1 MSVKTQK
8 TSLGQVFT
16 IPRFDGGLNRKA
28 SVYDIADNEAVGLV
42 NLIFTE
48 DGLLTTRNG
57 FVKHDNA
64 ASFASRGSEVPEI
77 SSATGIY
84 GLYRFYKKNG
94 TNKYFVAT
102 ALTGIYYWDSTN
114 VRWSALTCNI
124 TLTSDQRFKFVV
136 LNDYLFMTNGANKPL
151 KWLGGSSAEVNQ
163 IGIVAPSAGVSAG
176 ATTGGDC
183 TDGEHNIRIT
193 YYNSTDSIESTHRT
207 LTARTCGSGNNTI
220 PLSELAASSD
230 TQVDKIRVY
239 MTEAGDSTYYLV
251 VEQVDTTT
259 TYSISISDTTLAGN
273 ASYGATNYYPP
284 PTDTKY
290 ITAAKRRLFL
300 ANNSTYKSRLYWS
313 NVVADGCEYFPTN
326 NYRDI
331 NPDDGDVIVG
341 IILWNDYLY
350 IFKENAIYV
359 LTDPSDPENSYLRVV
374 SKDIGCISPHTITTG
389 QFKRP
394 VSGGGDWLLAPGIIF
409 NSRHG
414 VMGFD
419 GQTFHPLSERIE
431 PILKD
436 LYETNIQE
444 MVGFFND
451 NKYYLSYT
459 PKKGTA
465 TEGSFV
471 TIKQTTAITSDNATY
486 STDHD
491 VDNYSSTYD
500 AKITLDNTTAENE
513 NIEVN
518 VYIDWHKDEVEGVLS
533 VYYQSVQYEIFFSYD
548 DGDTWVSKG
557 AFQQLTFPASSYFY
571 KPADEVIYHFIH
583 NFYDSSVTDVRID
596 YFNRD
601 VTTEPPDYIQLISV
615 SYKYKYTAAIL
626 DSNVVN
632 NRILYYD
639 TLHNAWSELR
649 GIKANCFC
657 AWNGSGDEKEEF
669 FGSSNTGYVYR
680 MNVGY
685 EDDGKGIFRLYESKH
700 YDCQDRS
707 RKKRFQSL
715 SLSTDIYADD
725 LNLDVFVDRIQ
736 KKTWKINL
744 LPSGENTTFW
754 NEEYFGAAI
763 FDRTINL
770 IQKSLR
776 LPSNSLG
783 RFLSVRLW
791 ASGKNPLAIKDFSV
805 RYQTRESMR

>member
-1 MSVKTQK
+1 MPVKVQK
-8 TSLGQVFT
+8 TSLGQVLT
-16 IPRFDGGLNRKA
+16 VPRFDGGLNRKT

-42 NLIFTE
+42 NFIFTE

-57 FVKHDNA
+57 YVKYDNA

-77 SSATGIY
+77 ASATGIY
-84 GLYRFYKKNG
+84 GLYRFYKKDG
-94 TNKYFVAT
+94 TSKYFVAT

-163 IGIVAPSAGVSAG
+163 IGIVAPSAGVSG
-176 ATTGGDC
+176 AVTTGGDC

-207 LTARTCGSGNNTI
+207 LTARTCSSGDNTI
-220 PLSELAASSD
+220 PLSSLAASSD
-230 TQVDKIRVY
+230 SQVDKIRVY
-239 MTEAGDSTYYLV
+239 MTEAAGSIYYLV

-259 TYSISISDTTLAGN
+259 TYSISVSDTTLAGN
-273 ASYGATNYYPP
+273 ASYEATNYLPP
-284 PTDTKY
+284 PTDAKY
-290 ITAAKRRLFL
+290 ITAMKRRLFL

-313 NVVADGCEYFPTN
+313 NVVANGCEYFPTN

-331 NPDDGDVIVG
+331 NPDDGDVITG
-341 IILWNDYLY
+341 IIPWNDYLY
-350 IFKENAIYV
+350 IFKQNATYV
-359 LTDPSDPENSYLRVV
+359 LTDPNNPGGSYLRDV
-374 SKDIGCISPHTITTG
+374 SEHIGCISPHTLCVG

-394 VSGGGDWLLAPGIIF
+394 VSVGGDWLLTPGIIL

-419 GQTFHPLSERIE
+419 GQTFHPLSERVE
-431 PILKD
+431 PILNS

-459 PKKGTA
+459 PKEGVP
-465 TEGSFV
+465 TEGAVV
-471 TIKQTTAITSDNATY
+471 TIKQTTAITSDNATF

-500 AKITLDNTTAENE
+500 AKITLDNTSASNQ
-513 NIEVN
+513 NIT
-518 VYIDWHKDEVEGVLS
+518 
-533 VYYQSVQYEIFFSYD
+533 VQAHVKWESDTYKRQFQLPVYEIFFSYD
-548 DGDTWVSKG
+548 SGTTWVSKG
-557 AFQQLTFPASSYFY
+557 SFFP
-571 KPADEVIYHFIH
+571 DVTGEVYINYYYHSF
-583 NFYDSSVTDVRID
+583 FDSSVTDVRLDYYDDRLRILNGISID
-596 YFNRD
+596 
-601 VTTEPPDYIQLISV
+601 DYLGEYNVDYVQLVSV
-615 SYKYKYTAAIL
+615 EYQYDYTAAVIG
-626 DSNVVN
+626 SNVVN

-649 GIKANCFC
+649 GIKANCFA
-657 AWNGSGDEKEEF
+657 AWNSSSDEREEF

-685 EDDGKGIFRLYESKH
+685 EDDGNNIFALYESKH
-700 YDCQDRS
+700 YDCKVRS
-707 RKKRFQSL
+707 RKKRFHSL
-715 SLSTDIYADD
+715 SLSTDIYAGN
-725 LNLDVFVDRIQ
+725 LNLDVFVDRVQ
-736 KKTWKINL
+736 VDHRSFNL
-744 LPSGENTTFW
+744 LPTGESETYW
-754 NEEYFGAAI
+754 NEKYFGEAI
-763 FDRTINL
+763 FDRVINL
-770 IQKSLR
+770 IQKAIR
-776 LPSNSLG
+776 LPANSWG
-783 RFLSVRLW
+783 RFIAIKLW
-791 ASGKNPLAIKDFSV
+791 TSGKNSLAIKDYSI
-805 RYQTRESMR
+805 RYVEREGFR